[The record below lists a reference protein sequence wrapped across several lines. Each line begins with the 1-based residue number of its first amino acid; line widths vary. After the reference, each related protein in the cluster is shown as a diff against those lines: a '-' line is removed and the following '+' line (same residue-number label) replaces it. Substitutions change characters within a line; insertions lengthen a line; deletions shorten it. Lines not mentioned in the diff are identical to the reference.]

1 MYSSVFF
8 FWTPNDLGDPI
19 GPRILWKTLTQLRS
33 PLYYYLPLECKLEIF
48 TNKKIIILLF
58 AFLWGLIHRFIYFFS
73 ICGQVLDM
81 VKTRCAWAAHFYK
94 VQVRVDFFLAHL
106 WYQITWGNFFF
117 CLYLYTY
124 ILNSVKH
131 FFQIHKSAGFLI
143 FAYFSWKI
151 FLLCTNKL
159 KMKATQRLIET
170 QHLFSVL
177 QKSQSSARNYIV
189 YLFSMHILSR

>member
-94 VQVRVDFFLAHL
+94 VQVRVDFFWRTYGIKSHGAIFFLSLFIYIHIEL
-106 WYQITWGNFFF
+106 GQTFFPNPQICRFFDIRIFFLKDIFIMYQ
-117 CLYLYTY
+117 
-124 ILNSVKH
+124 
-131 FFQIHKSAGFLI
+131 
-143 FAYFSWKI
+143 
-151 FLLCTNKL
+151 
-159 KMKATQRLIET
+159 
-170 QHLFSVL
+170 
-177 QKSQSSARNYIV
+177 
-189 YLFSMHILSR
+189 

>member
-1 MYSSVFF
+1 MVWNRVFLCVF

-106 WYQITWGNFFF
+106 WYQITWGNFFSVF
-117 CLYLYTY
+117 IYIHTY
-124 ILNSVKH
+124 WTRSNIFS
-131 FFQIHKSAGFLI
+131 KSTNLPVFWYSHI
-143 FAYFSWKI
+143 FPERYFYYVPI
-151 FLLCTNKL
+151 N
-159 KMKATQRLIET
+159 
-170 QHLFSVL
+170 
-177 QKSQSSARNYIV
+177 
-189 YLFSMHILSR
+189 